1 MPDSVELVRWALEQ
15 LVVGVGELLEGFT
28 LFFSE
33 RAREQ
38 PGLDGLVVLDVVGA
52 EVLVFVE
59 VGP

>member
-1 MPDSVELVRWALEQ
+1 MEQ
-15 LVVGVGELLEGFT
+15 LIVVGESLGSV
-28 LFFSE
+28 LFFFGG
-33 RAREQ
+33 RARGQ